1 MYDLLP
7 EIPSLEVKP
16 STDKSGG
23 TKVIR
28 GIGSLTNQR
37 NPLIVVNGVIYN
49 GDLSSSDPTD
59 MAGFWIKS
67 SGISRGSYQRK
78 KKKTNWHL

>member
-16 STDKSGG
+16 STDQSGG

-37 NPLIVVNGVIYN
+37 NPLIVVNVVIYN
-49 GDLSSSDPTD
+49 GDLSSCNPTD
-59 MAGFWIKS
+59 VAGFWIKR

-78 KKKTNWHL
+78 KKKINWHL